1 MLVRWEL
8 HIDAADPADAARQA
22 LAALR
27 AADPRDPDAPLD
39 FEVWEQDD
47 PVLNSPWHP
56 ISLHEA

>member
-1 MLVRWEL
+1 MLVRWEIN
-8 HIDAADPADAARQA
+8 IDANDPEDAARQA

-27 AADPRDPDAPLD
+27 AAHPENPDAPLH

-56 ISLHEA
+56 ISLHQG